1 MVNLKRFHTTGAMT
15 MDIEIQKITGRPSNG
30 KIKMR
35 AGKSLAVQ
43 IPYELAETFSD
54 TMEKAGAHV
63 FSGGLLYYKRLN
75 LKVHIEY
82 LRKWYNSPLKTEDL
96 IRQFNITDSVSSLSK
111 LNRTEIQKL
120 TYIHA
125 LLSNNQHIVFIDP
138 FLNTVND
145 NIHLFHKMKDQL
157 IQQEKSLLVASSRLE
172 DTFIVQPDVMKL
184 SEQGL
189 ETVETTDN
197 TEDDSSS
204 NVSKIKVKAHDKTI
218 FVTIE
223 EIEYLESH
231 DGKVYINLDSEKF
244 IMESTL
250 QGAEEQLEA
259 HGFYRCHRSYL
270 VNLHKVKEIITWSK
284 NTYSVII
291 DNSEKSRIPLSRTKF
306 NEIQDKLLKL

>member
-1 MVNLKRFHTTGAMT
+1 

-96 IRQFNITDSVSSLSK
+96 IRQFNITDSVTSLSK

-120 TYIHA
+120 AYIHA

-204 NVSKIKVKAHDKTI
+204 NVRKIKVKANYKTI

-223 EIEYLESH
+223 EIEYL
-231 DGKVYINLDSEKF
+231 
-244 IMESTL
+244 
-250 QGAEEQLEA
+250 
-259 HGFYRCHRSYL
+259 
-270 VNLHKVKEIITWSK
+270 
-284 NTYSVII
+284 
-291 DNSEKSRIPLSRTKF
+291 
-306 NEIQDKLLKL
+306 

>member
-1 MVNLKRFHTTGAMT
+1 

-96 IRQFNITDSVSSLSK
+96 IRQFNITDPVSSLSK

-120 TYIHA
+120 AYIHA

>member
-1 MVNLKRFHTTGAMT
+1 
-15 MDIEIQKITGRPSNG
+15 MDIEIQKITARPSNG

-43 IPYELAETFSD
+43 IPYKLAETFSD

-75 LKVHIEY
+75 FKVHIEY

-125 LLSNNQHIVFIDP
+125 LLSNNQYIVFIDP

-145 NIHLFHKMKDQL
+145 NIHLFHKMKEQL

-172 DTFIVQPDVMKL
+172 DAFIVQPDVMKL
-184 SEQGL
+184 SDQGL

-231 DGKVYINLDSEKF
+231 EGKVYINLGSEKF

-259 HGFYRCHRSYL
+259 NGFYRCHRSYL

-306 NEIQDKLLKL
+306 NEIQDKLIKL

>member
-1 MVNLKRFHTTGAMT
+1 

>member
-1 MVNLKRFHTTGAMT
+1 
-15 MDIEIQKITGRPSNG
+15 MDIEIQKITARTSNG

-54 TMEKAGAHV
+54 TMEKAGVHV

-125 LLSNNQHIVFIDP
+125 LLSNNQYIVFIDP

-145 NIHLFHKMKDQL
+145 NIHLFHKMKEQL

-172 DTFIVQPDVMKL
+172 DAFKVQPDVMKL
-184 SEQGL
+184 SDQGL

-197 TEDDSSS
+197 TEDNSSS

-231 DGKVYINLDSEKF
+231 DGKVYINLGTEKF